1 MSESED
7 GLSEQLSPRE
17 STMINPRIL
26 SKTPS
31 SMEIK
36 DIYKL
41 FNRLFLQVKFAN
53 LHNSNLAQKVSA
65 MEIFKEAHNKK
76 IKPEDWKEFIIK
88 ELKNPI
94 PYIERANAEKDLI
107 KKNHHSI
114 KTRVVTESLDVVNEN
129 EEDY

>member
-1 MSESED
+1 
-7 GLSEQLSPRE
+7 
-17 STMINPRIL
+17 
-26 SKTPS
+26 
-31 SMEIK
+31 MEIK

-76 IKPEDWKEFIIK
+76 IKPEDWKEFIIN

-107 KKNHHSI
+107 KKTSYLRST
-114 KTRVVTESLDVVNEN
+114 K
-129 EEDY
+129 